1 MATFSV
7 TEIQEYMRCR
17 RKWNYGSANLQSL
30 GPFAPNRSL
39 SLGTNVHQALAQWLI
54 EPDAKLRDLF
64 LVAAAE
70 NLRKIREG
78 YRKQIGANIS
88 ESELGDFYD
97 GQLLGVKMMEN
108 YEEFWGKPLLD
119 GFTIVEPEQKFVVPI
134 PGTEHNLSLRLDAL
148 IERTARR
155 TLYILEHK
163 TYSQRPRQSTL
174 EMAFQFLA
182 YIWGARQVFGKK
194 VVGIGYDG
202 MWSRPAPPRG
212 SKMEDLFMRLLIER
226 NEHEIAALTGQLVT
240 LVCEMADLVEL
251 HQTPLKSWDEVDS
264 AFYPNRRWQGCFDC
278 GFDELCQMQ
287 THGEDFEHYK
297 WQHFVRLDA
306 DKEMVGDGDD

>member
-17 RKWNYGSANLQSL
+17 RKWNYSSASMQSL
-30 GPFAPNRSL
+30 GPIAPVRSL
-39 SLGTNVHQALAQWLI
+39 SLGTNVHSALAQWLI
-54 EPDAKLRDLF
+54 EPEAKLRDLF

-70 NLRKIREG
+70 NLSKIRAA
-78 YRKQIGANIS
+78 YRKQVGANIS
-88 ESELGDFYD
+88 DSELTDFFD
-97 GQLLGVKMMEN
+97 AQMMGEKMMTN

-119 GFTIVEPEQKFVVPI
+119 GFTIVEPEQKFIVPI
-134 PGTEHNLSLRLDAL
+134 PGTDHFLSLRLDGL
-148 IERTARR
+148 IERTAHG

-163 TYSQRPRQSTL
+163 TYSSRPRQSTL

-182 YIWGARQVFGKK
+182 YIWGSRQAFGKK

-226 NEHEIAALTGQLVT
+226 NDYEVAALTGQLVT
-240 LVCEMADLVEL
+240 LVCEMAELVEL
-251 HQTPLKSWDEVDS
+251 HHTPFKSWDETDS
-264 AFYPNRRWQGCFDC
+264 AFYPHRRWQGCFDC

-287 THGEDFEHYK
+287 THGEDFAHYK
-297 WQHFVRLDA
+297 RQHFVKLDA
-306 DKEMVGDGDD
+306 DKEMIGDDD